1 MDRTRPTPASR
12 CWPWSPVTST
22 PATSGCPTEI
32 TSDRGARR
40 RHTPQAPLDVR
51 ERGLRVDNRKRPLF
65 PAPAGSFGAGDH
77 GTESETVGRCRQ
89 PSVRLRTGLAV
100 AAATVGAG
108 LLTNELPALTAEGSG
123 GLTPRDAAILGF
135 LAAAEILESL
145 VRGEQPLRG
154 GLPGRR
160 GAVAAVGAR
169 AGLPA
174 PVRKALQ
181 NSTLVV

>member
-51 ERGLRVDNRKRPLF
+51 ERGLRVDNRKRPFSRL
-65 PAPAGSFGAGDH
+65 PRDHLEQEIMERRAKQLDDAASRRSF
-77 GTESETVGRCRQ
+77 
-89 PSVRLRTGLAV
+89 LRTGLAV